1 MNEIC
6 YDINNRINKWI
17 NGFGMGSVLRDK
29 PVMMNLLLIN
39 KINRVVFESILC
51 NSVVCVLLVC

>member
-1 MNEIC
+1 VDLVWE
-6 YDINNRINKWI
+6 
-17 NGFGMGSVLRDK
+17 SVLKDK
-29 PVMMNLLLIN
+29 PIMMNLLLIN